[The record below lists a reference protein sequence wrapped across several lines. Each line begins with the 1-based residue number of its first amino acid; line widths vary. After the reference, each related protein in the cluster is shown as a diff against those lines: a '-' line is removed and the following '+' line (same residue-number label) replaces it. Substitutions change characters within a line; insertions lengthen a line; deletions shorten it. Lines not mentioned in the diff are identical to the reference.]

1 MLVWV
6 WDGVDVY
13 VSVCMALGA
22 KGVCVSLCVYCVYVC
37 ECVGVGVYVC
47 VGVCVDVLVC
57 GCGGVIMGV
66 GYGGVWVFGFG
77 CVLVWGVCGF
87 VCLCHFIYSSR

>member
-1 MLVWV
+1 VLVWV